1 MTINEIQ
8 DEIVEEFSF
17 FEDWMDKYENIIECG
32 KELAP
37 MDVEK
42 RVEDNLVKGCQ
53 SQVWLVARMENNT
66 LYFDAD
72 SDALISKGI
81 IGLLLRILSGHKPA
95 DIANADL
102 YSLKTIGL
110 QEHLSPNRAN
120 GLASM
125 VKKIKM
131 YALAHSAA

>member
-1 MTINEIQ
+1 MTIDEIQ
-8 DEIVEEFSF
+8 NEVVEEFSF

-32 KELAP
+32 KELRA
-37 MDVEK
+37 MDEK
-42 RVEDNLVKGCQ
+42 NRVEENLVKGCQ
-53 SQVWLVARMENNT
+53 SQVWLIAKMEDGK
-66 LYFDAD
+66 LIFEAD

-81 IGLLLRILSGHKPA
+81 IGLLLRILSGHKPEEV
-95 DIANADL
+95 ANADL
-102 YSLKTIGL
+102 FSLKEIGL